1 MNNNYDLWIEKF
13 RPRSFDEIIGQDAI
27 VKRVKAM
34 VEDENIQHMIF
45 SGPPG
50 TGKSSLALVIVK
62 KLFGDKWRDNFLELN
77 SSDQRGIDTIRN
89 DVKNFAKTM
98 SIGTNI
104 PKIIFL
110 DEADALTREAQNALR
125 RTMETYSS
133 TARFILSCNY
143 SSQIIDAI
151 TSRCVIFRFK
161 PLEREQIKDIINR
174 IAKNENLKIN
184 DKVIDILY
192 DVSEGDVRRLENI
205 LQSCAV
211 LNKNITEDLI
221 YDIISYAKPK
231 EIKEVLELAIN
242 GDFIKARNKLLD
254 TVLRY
259 GLSGLDTIK
268 QIQKEILNLKIEERN
283 KLIMIEKCGEI
294 EFRLVQ
300 GSDEFIQLEAL
311 IASFCL
317 FKR

>member
-1 MNNNYDLWIEKF
+1 MAEEK
-13 RPRSFDEIIGQDAI
+13 
-27 VKRVKAM
+27 
-34 VEDENIQHMIF
+34 NIQHMIF
-45 SGPPG
+45 SGPSG

-62 KLFGDKWRDNFLELN
+62 KLFGDRWRDNFLELN
-77 SSDQRGIDTIRN
+77 SSDQRGIDTIRI

-125 RTMETYSS
+125 RTMETYSN
-133 TARFILSCNY
+133 TVRFILSCNY

-161 PLEREQIKDIINR
+161 PLEREHIKEIISK
-174 IAKNENLKIN
+174 IAKSENLKIN
-184 DKVIDILY
+184 EKVSDILY

-221 YDIISYAKPK
+221 YDIISYARPK
-231 EIKEVLELAIN
+231 EVKEVLESSIN
-242 GDFIKARNKLLD
+242 GDFIKARSKLLD
-254 TVLRY
+254 TMLKY
-259 GLSGLDTIK
+259 GLSGSDIIK
-268 QIQKEILNLKIEERN
+268 QIQKEILNLKIDEKN
-283 KLIMIEKCGEI
+283 KLKMIEKCGEV
-294 EFRLVQ
+294 EFRLTE
-300 GSDEFIQLEAL
+300 GSDEFIQLESL
-311 IASFCL
+311 LASFCL
-317 FKR
+317 NGK